1 MMYQA
6 YAEAIILERMREAAE
21 RRRLRQAEAANER
34 AEAPRSDLFGQRV
47 RRLLALPCLTGDVHS
62 ASAR

>member
-1 MMYQA
+1 MYQA

-34 AEAPRSDLFGQRV
+34 AEAPRSDLFGQLV
-47 RRLLALPCLTGDVHS
+47 QRLLARPCSTRDIHS